1 MATADQPR
9 EPHKQHFACFAC
21 RKAFKQPG
29 SEEIG
34 IEAERPF
41 PCPECQ
47 AEMTLMGRDF
57 QVPPV
62 RAVKEWHLLEL
73 LRSFGV
79 VFEPGHTQPKTP
91 PRTLHEAEAF
101 LTPQG
106 YDEFVIRKRLEQI
119 RLARQEQKRPTRA
132 EKKQREGRQGR
143 R

>member
-1 MATADQPR
+1 MANADQSS
-9 EPHKQHFACFAC
+9 ELHKQHFACFAC

-29 SEEIG
+29 LEEIG
-34 IEAERPF
+34 IEADRPF
-41 PCPECQ
+41 PCPQCQ
-47 AEMTLMGRDF
+47 QPMTLMGRDF
-57 QVPPV
+57 QAPSI

-79 VFEPGHTQPKTP
+79 VFEPGHTQPKTQ

-101 LTPQG
+101 LVPLG
-106 YDEFVIRKRLEQI
+106 YDEIVIRKRLEKI

-132 EKKQREGRQGR
+132 EKKQREGRQSR